1 MSDFLGVI
9 SWVDTRMEGV
19 GNRKFW
25 RRHLWMSHYIQMS
38 KYILCFI
45 LISGL
50 IQCKLDRDKGTVWN
64 SRWIEKKRKIVMMSE
79 INGVNSPEKQFHLF
93 RSLSEL
99 KQESKGGYIDT
110 EFIVPHGTKTI
121 ELGLYFISI
130 QMILCYFLSDYK

>member
-9 SWVDTRMEGV
+9 SWVDTRMKGV

-25 RRHLWMSHYIQMS
+25 WHHLWISPYNKCLSTYFALFWFQAW
-38 KYILCFI
+38 YNVN
-45 LISGL
+45 LIEIRVQFGIPGEL
-50 IQCKLDRDKGTVWN
+50 
-64 SRWIEKKRKIVMMSE
+64 KKRKIVMMSE
-79 INGVNSPEKQFHLF
+79 INGVNSPEKKFHLF